1 MTTSGNN
8 RSAPENATSVAIAG
22 NDSTQTDPVSPKE
35 HQHVAQNAV
44 APEHDLSD
52 ERPVEHGG
60 QAGLEPTRYGD
71 WEKKGRCTD
80 F

>member
-1 MTTSGNN
+1 MTKPSDDSQNAMQ
-8 RSAPENATSVAIAG
+8 SDAPLHH
-22 NDSTQTDPVSPKE
+22 DPAQSLNSIDKYTAS
-35 HQHVAQNAV
+35 HVAQNAS
-44 APEHDLSD
+44 ASLEGLDT
-52 ERPVEHGG
+52 ERPPEHGG

>member
-1 MTTSGNN
+1 MISTS
-8 RSAPENATSVAIAG
+8 
-22 NDSTQTDPVSPKE
+22 KE
-35 HQHVAQNAV
+35 HQTTLPEPVADDAAKTDTGVAPDEQHAHVAQNAI
-44 APEHDLSD
+44 APQKDLPAS
-52 ERPVEHGG
+52 RPSESGG